1 MRKFVF
7 AVLTVLSVAAAAS
20 IVVGVGS
27 HVTSSSGSGS
37 SQALVCPARPAV
49 LVGAISVPAGPV
61 AGYCQDQ
68 LVNAAHIISAARSF
82 GIGPHTQAV
91 GVMTAMGETGLRNL
105 DHGDAAGADSR
116 GLFQQRANGAW
127 GTLDD
132 RMDPYTAARNYF
144 AALIRV
150 TGWKT
155 LTPTQVAHA
164 VQVNQDP
171 NYYTRYWTDAQTVVA
186 ALSK

>member
-7 AVLTVLSVAAAAS
+7 TVLTIVSVAAAAS
-20 IVVGVGS
+20 IALGIGS
-27 HVTSSSGSGS
+27 HVTGSSGSRS
-37 SQALVCPARPAV
+37 SQAMVCPARPAV
-49 LVGAISVPAGPV
+49 LIGGISVPAGPV

-68 LVNAAHIISAARSF
+68 LVNAANIMNAARSF
-82 GIGPHTQAV
+82 GIGPHTQAI

-127 GTLDD
+127 GSLAD

-150 TGWKT
+150 PGWKT
-155 LTPTQVAHA
+155 LSPTQVAHA
-164 VQVNQDP
+164 VQINQDP
-171 NYYTRYWTDAQTVVA
+171 NYYTRYWADAQTVVA
-186 ALSK
+186 TLGK

>member
-1 MRKFVF
+1 M
-7 AVLTVLSVAAAAS
+7 LTVLSVAAAAS
-20 IVVGVGS
+20 IVIGVGS
-27 HVTSSSGSGS
+27 HLTGSSGSRS
-37 SQALVCPARPAV
+37 SIALVCPARAPV
-49 LVGAISVPAGPV
+49 LVGSVSVPAGPV

-68 LVNAAHIISAARSF
+68 LVNAAQIISAARSF

-127 GTLDD
+127 GSLAD
-132 RMDPYTAARNYF
+132 RMDPYTAAKNYF

-150 TGWKT
+150 PGWKT

-164 VQVNQDP
+164 VQINQDP
-171 NYYTRYWTDAQTVVA
+171 NYYTRYWVDAQTVVA
-186 ALSK
+186 ARGK